1 MKCVLTERIVPIP
14 AQSDTVS
21 ITMMIIRAAF
31 FILSSCILYCHAG
44 PKRKDEEQKYD
55 KFLLNILP
63 YLSSQ
68 TRRENFVQKTL
79 TEIAHFVIC

>member
-1 MKCVLTERIVPIP
+1 MPIP
-14 AQSDTVS
+14 AWSDTVS

-79 TEIAHFVIC
+79 TELAHFVIC